1 VSELSTKKGML
12 AEKVKNLEAQREELE
27 ELREQYNVYDLLQKC
42 MHNNGIVSDI
52 IRKRLPVLNAEMSKI
67 LANIVNFDVFFEGD
81 GKKLDIFIQH
91 PKHDPRPLELGS
103 GAEKSIAS
111 IAIRLALI
119 KTSSLPVGDIFIM
132 DEPATALDEDNME
145 GFVRILE
152 MVKNSFKTVIII
164 SHLDALKDVVD
175 KQITIEKVDGFA
187 KVNL

>member
-1 VSELSTKKGML
+1 M
-12 AEKVKNLEAQREELE
+12 
-27 ELREQYNVYDLLQKC
+27 
-42 MHNNGIVSDI
+42 
-52 IRKRLPVLNAEMSKI
+52 LPVINSEIEKI
-67 LANIVNFDVFFEGD
+67 LSSIVDFKVFFADEGS
-81 GKKLDIFIQH
+81 KLEIYLQH
-91 PKHDPRPLELGS
+91 PKYDPRPLSMGS
-103 GAEKSIAS
+103 GAEKTIAS
-111 IAIRLALI
+111 MAVRLALVSV
-119 KTSSLPVGDIFIM
+119 SSLPKSQIFIL